1 MMTATGNVNRALHNG
16 VTQLVASFLTDAG
29 LPAESKPYVPRSARI
44 SDAIGADL
52 ENGPDG
58 DVRGIDGLYLN
69 VTSRQD
75 FKPWIDLD
83 RARVGADI
91 TGKPVAAF
99 CQWRSGRPVCDALVV
114 LSLADFAQLVGGSPP
129 TP

>member
-1 MMTATGNVNRALHNG
+1 MSAAIGNVNRAMHRG
-16 VTQLVASFLTDAG
+16 VVQLVSTFLEDAG
-29 LPAESKPYVPRSARI
+29 LPATPKPFLARGSKI
-44 SDAIGADL
+44 SDALAAGL
-52 ENGPDG
+52 ENGLDG
-58 DVRGIDGLYLN
+58 DVRGLDGIYVN

-75 FKPWIDLD
+75 FRPWDDLD

-99 CQWRSGRPVCDALVV
+99 CQWRSGRSVGDSLVV
-114 LSLADFAQLVGGSPP
+114 LSLTDFAKLLRSSS